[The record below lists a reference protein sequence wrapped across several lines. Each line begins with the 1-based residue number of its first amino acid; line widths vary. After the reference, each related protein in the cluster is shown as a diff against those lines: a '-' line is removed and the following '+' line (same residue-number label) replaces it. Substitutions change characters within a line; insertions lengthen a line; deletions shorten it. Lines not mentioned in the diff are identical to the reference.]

1 MLANTDAPP
10 RGRRT
15 GRWLAA
21 GAAVLVAAG
30 ATFAITRPRD
40 PGEPAPGATEAV
52 TTTELERRD
61 LSTSKSISGAIGYGG
76 TRPVEGHKQ
85 ATVTWLPAPGA
96 TVKRGK
102 QLYRADDRP
111 VPLFYGGMPLYRPIT
126 GKGLAGRD
134 VRIIADNLKALGY
147 TIGVQPSTGAWVT
160 PPPPEKDPVQVR
172 KGEGVLTERLIT
184 SIKKWQRDQGLPET
198 GAIAVGDVEV
208 LAGAVRVES
217 VAVQPGAPAA
227 GPLMS
232 VTATRK
238 VITVA
243 AELSEAASIER
254 GAAVTVDLPDERT
267 VPGRVLSVG
276 RALAAADGAVADVTP
291 KLTITVAVDDT
302 AAIAKIDSADVQVNF
317 AGKVRENVLAA
328 PVEAL
333 VALAEGGYAV
343 QTSSG
348 LVAVTTGMFAQGWVE
363 ITGAGLAE
371 GTTVVVAS

>member
-10 RGRRT
+10 RRRRT

-30 ATFAITRPRD
+30 AAVLITRPHD
-40 PGEPAPGATEAV
+40 PEKPVPEATEAV
-52 TTTELERRD
+52 TTITLEKRD
-61 LSTSKSISGAIGYGG
+61 LSTSKSISGTIGYGG

-126 GKGLAGRD
+126 GKGLIGRD

-147 TIGVQPSTGAWVT
+147 TIGVQPSPGSWVQ
-160 PPPPEKDPVQVR
+160 PGPVQLR
-172 KGEGVLTERLIT
+172 KGEGVLTVQLIT
-184 SIKKWQRDQGLPET
+184 AVKKWQRDQNLPET
-198 GAIAVGDVEV
+198 GAVAVGDVEV
-208 LAGAVRVES
+208 LSGAVRVES
-217 VAVQPGAPAA
+217 IAVQPGAPAN
-227 GPLMS
+227 GPLMT

-238 VITVA
+238 VITVS
-243 AELSEAASIER
+243 AELAEAASIER

-267 VPGRVLSVG
+267 VPGRVLSIG
-276 RALAAADGAVADVTP
+276 RALATADGTVADATP
-291 KLTITVAVDDT
+291 KLTITVTVDDT
-302 AAIAKIDSADVQVNF
+302 AAISKIDSADVEVNF
-317 AGKVRENVLAA
+317 AGKVREDVLAA

-343 QTSSG
+343 QTDSG
-348 LVAVTTGMFAQGWVE
+348 LTAVTTGMFAQGWVE
-363 ITGAGLAE
+363 IIGDGLTE